1 MACLLFGGSRKRLP
15 DGNRRGDI
23 NVLLLGDPGTAK
35 SQLLKFAERCAPV
48 GVYTSGKGS
57 SAAGL
62 TAAVVRDHHRGFAL
76 EAGAM
81 VLADGGL
88 VCIDEFDKMRPEDRV
103 AIHEAMEQQTISIA
117 KAGLTTTLN
126 SRCSVLAAANSVYG
140 RWDDTKGEE
149 NIDFLPTI
157 LSRFDMIYVVKDVH
171 DATRD
176 ATLAK
181 YVMNVHTGAGVDRQ
195 ADKDEI
201 DLETLKK

>member
-1 MACLLFGGSRKRLP
+1 MF
-15 DGNRRGDI
+15 
-23 NVLLLGDPGTAK
+23 
-35 SQLLKFAERCAPV
+35 Q
-48 GVYTSGKGS
+48 
-57 SAAGL
+57 
-62 TAAVVRDHHRGFAL
+62 
-76 EAGAM
+76 
-81 VLADGGL
+81 
-88 VCIDEFDKMRPEDRV
+88 
-103 AIHEAMEQQTISIA
+103 
-117 KAGLTTTLN
+117 AGLTTTLN

-181 YVMNVHTGAGVDRQ
+181 YVMNVHTGAATQ
-195 ADKDEI
+195 SNEDKDEI